1 MHTSVPNWGP
11 GSPGGLF
18 QFGGSPFSIFPVKE
32 RVKTKSHSSTS
43 YYLPRGIIWVMDSI
57 PWVGCASGNVF
68 IATLHWFLKPKHI
81 VQTLWWNPKTEFC
94 FPSNKQAFM
103 IIKYIISYYYSFL
116 KEMFH
121 EPLPTPTLPI
131 IWEDE
136 RVVEVLLAGIFFR
149 VVMGAGPMMLSSHQ
163 RKGVRAKLR
172 RGRALQID
180 WLIDW
185 AVQKRASQC

>member
-1 MHTSVPNWGP
+1 
-11 GSPGGLF
+11 
-18 QFGGSPFSIFPVKE
+18 
-32 RVKTKSHSSTS
+32 
-43 YYLPRGIIWVMDSI
+43 
-57 PWVGCASGNVF
+57 
-68 IATLHWFLKPKHI
+68 
-81 VQTLWWNPKTEFC
+81 
-94 FPSNKQAFM
+94 
-103 IIKYIISYYYSFL
+103 
-116 KEMFH
+116 MFH

-180 WLIDW
+180 WLIELF
-185 AVQKRASQC
+185 